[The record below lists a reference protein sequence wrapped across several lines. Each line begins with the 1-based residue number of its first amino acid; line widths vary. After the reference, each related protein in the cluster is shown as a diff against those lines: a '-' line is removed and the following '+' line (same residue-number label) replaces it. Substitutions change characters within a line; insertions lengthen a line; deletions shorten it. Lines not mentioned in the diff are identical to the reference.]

1 MVPVC
6 KPGTEKKKSILIL
19 CFQSKFCVLGTAKIL
34 EETMPC
40 EEVGFW

>member
-6 KPGTEKKKSILIL
+6 KPGTKKKKSVLNSVFSL
-19 CFQSKFCVLGTAKIL
+19 KFCVLGTVSIL
-34 EETMPC
+34 EETMLC